1 MYKIVLLR
9 HGESTWNRENRFN
22 GWTDVDRTEKDFEE
36 ALAAGG
42 LLRAGVY
49 VFDLAVTSVLK
60 AVQVAVAGQGKAKA

>member
-9 HGESTWNRENRFN
+9 HGESTWNREIRFN